1 MLPVFILATCFAAAT
16 PIAPITVQFT
26 SDSVY
31 KNEGIIVPKDL
42 IKEEESELYTIVLEE
57 DKLLGYTIYDNPD
70 TAYIDGLKFDDEFVS
85 DWVVQHVDFTVEHVI
100 HIKTVYT
107 DDIAGMLAAA
117 KNGDWSIALSNPL
130 VLIQLI
136 YYILAAGS
144 VILGGFGLL
153 KAKKSKIKTVDEITA
168 AITTKATNTSK
179 ALETKV
185 IELATSLV
193 TPVFEKLKSQN
204 QAIIE
209 ALVLAQSGDKDSKL
223 ALINLLKSTASDDIT
238 LLSEAMK
245 KTIEEADLTKQKI
258 KAEADKLVEEIS
270 EGNFDGAST
279 EDVGGIHI

>member
-1 MLPVFILATCFAAAT
+1 MLPLLALASLVIT
-16 PIAPITVQFT
+16 PTVGFT

-31 KNEGIIVPKDL
+31 KNENILIIEVRENYEEDVLVSKDL
-42 IKEEESELYTIVLEE
+42 LLKE
-57 DKLLGYTIYDNPD
+57 KNLLGYTIYDNPD
-70 TAYIDGLKFDDEFVS
+70 TEYIDGLKFDGSWVY
-85 DWVVQHVDFTVEHVI
+85 DWTIKDYDDTVAHTFTV
-100 HIKTVYT
+100 KTIYT
-107 DDIAGMLAAA
+107 DDVAGMLMAA

-130 VLIQLI
+130 IIFQLV
-136 YYILAAGS
+136 YYTLAAIS
-144 VILGGFGLL
+144 IILGGFGLL
-153 KAKKSKIKTVDEITA
+153 KSKKKKIKDHDIIANAVDTHAAASADALKLLASNLITEI
-168 AITTKATNTSK
+168 
-179 ALETKV
+179 
-185 IELATSLV
+185 V
-193 TPVFEKLKSQN
+193 TPAFEKLNTQN

-209 ALVLAQSGDKDSKL
+209 ALILAQSGDKDSKL

>member
-1 MLPVFILATCFAAAT
+1 MLPLLALASLVIT
-16 PIAPITVQFT
+16 PTVGFT

-31 KNEGIIVPKDL
+31 KNENILIMEVRENYEEDVLISKDL
-42 IKEEESELYTIVLEE
+42 LLKE
-57 DKLLGYTIYDNPD
+57 KNLLGYTIYDNPD
-70 TAYIDGLKFDDEFVS
+70 TEYIDGLKFDGSWVY
-85 DWVVQHVDFTVEHVI
+85 DWTVKNYDDTVAHTFT
-100 HIKTVYT
+100 IKTVYT
-107 DDIAGMLAAA
+107 DDVAGMLMAA

-130 VLIQLI
+130 IIFQLV
-136 YYILAAGS
+136 YYILAAIS

-153 KAKKSKIKTVDEITA
+153 KSKKKKIKDHDIIANAVDTHAAASADALKLLASNLITEI
-168 AITTKATNTSK
+168 
-179 ALETKV
+179 
-185 IELATSLV
+185 V
-193 TPVFEKLKSQN
+193 TPAFEKLNTQN

-209 ALVLAQSGDKDSKL
+209 ALILAQSGDKDSKL